1 MEIKR
6 MREKKGMKQKEL
18 AEEMGIE
25 RSTIAK
31 WETGATN
38 PATEKLPKLAS
49 ILGCTID
56 ALFGGTDGEEAD
68 KA

>member
-6 MREKKGMKQKEL
+6 LREQKGMKQKEL

-38 PATEKLPKLAS
+38 PATEKLPKLAG

-56 ALFGGTDGEEAD
+56 ALFGGTGGEEQE
-68 KA
+68 

>member
-1 MEIKR
+1 MEIKKL
-6 MREKKGMKQKEL
+6 REQKGMKQKEL

-31 WETGATN
+31 WETGVTN

-56 ALFGGTDGEEAD
+56 ALFEGQSG
-68 KA
+68 

>member
-6 MREKKGMKQKEL
+6 LREQKGMKQKEL

-25 RSTIAK
+25 RSTISK

-38 PATEKLPKLAS
+38 PATEKLPKLAG

-56 ALFGGTDGEEAD
+56 ALFGGTAGEEAD

>member
-1 MEIKR
+1 MEIKKL
-6 MREKKGMKQKEL
+6 REQKGMKQKEL

-38 PATEKLPKLAS
+38 PATEKLPKLAR

-56 ALFGGTDGEEAD
+56 ALFEGKSG
-68 KA
+68 